1 MIEPHELVIEYIL
14 QILIFQASGP
24 LGVKGW
30 TMCMGNLSLVLLYL
44 VF

>member
-1 MIEPHELVIEYIL
+1 MIEHCELVIEYIL
-14 QILIFQASGP
+14 HILLFQASGP

-30 TMCMGNLSLVLLYL
+30 TMCIGNLSLVLLYL